1 MCMRNNFHEIS
12 LLFKIFYDCLSRL
25 IAFHT
30 CVFSALFIDRSVIVH
45 YIDLFQ
51 IMTFSYFKVIRVM
64 CRSDLYR
71 SCSELF
77 VYIVIRHDRDLSVY
91 KRKDHVFADNILI
104 SLVIRMYRDRRISKK
119 RLRTRCRDLKETV
132 CSYDRIFDMPEMSF
146 LLFMLYL
153 CI

>member
-1 MCMRNNFHEIS
+1 MNDR
-12 LLFKIFYDCLSRL
+12 
-25 IAFHT
+25 
-30 CVFSALFIDRSVIVH
+30 FSE
-45 YIDLFQ
+45 
-51 IMTFSYFKVIRVM
+51 
-64 CRSDLYR
+64 
-71 SCSELF
+71 ELF
-77 VYIVIRHDRDLSVY
+77 LTNETGKMLYHKYAEHMPIIDYHCHIDPQAIAE
-91 KRKDHVFADNILI
+91 DHVFADNILI